1 VIRGGWPTLLR
12 RPGSAGVG
20 ATRLWVG
27 RRVSGCRL
35 AWTDSRAT
43 VFPCLLALEC
53 GADGLS
59 HRVAVCHCLVMVGR
73 GSAQL
78 VLHTL
83 RGAYGRGGLSHQ
95 QNKQQCRDTCGENAS
110 RGRVKWR
117 GHNGF
122 RIRLTKSNGWAS
134 PIFFVPR
141 TLGRTWSTRH
151 VRVIISVRMVI
162 QGARGGPSR
171 FVGSNGSWH
180 RPKRGERS

>member
-1 VIRGGWPTLLR
+1 MGGKKGVRLPVSLDR
-12 RPGSAGVG
+12 QPGYGLSLSIGQQVNDADRIGF
-20 ATRLWVG
+20 G
-27 RRVSGCRL
+27 R
-35 AWTDSRAT
+35 A
-43 VFPCLLALEC
+43 ALEC

-141 TLGRTWSTRH
+141 TLGRTRSTRH